1 MEALKKIGNKY
12 LRSEYIWAIIFM
24 IVLRWLG
31 FLNEVVILTL
41 IAASFGSKGLTD
53 FKKQETKKTN
63 ENQKDVIYSVPAS
76 GEYNSVGYRTKE
88 EAKKEFR
95 NISNN

>member
-1 MEALKKIGNKY
+1 MEALKKIGSKY

-24 IVLRWLG
+24 IVLKWLG

-53 FKKQETKKTN
+53 FKKQEIRKN
-63 ENQKDVIYSVPAS
+63 PENQDKNVIYSVPGK
-76 GEYNSVGYRTKE
+76 GEYNSLGFGTKE
-88 EAKKEFR
+88 DVKKEFR
-95 NISNN
+95 NLN